1 MEKIKTIGEAYLA
14 AAGLIHHA
22 ENPTLDCVRC
32 GLGMIRAAERQPSS
46 WQLRIGVQ
54 AGPVVASI
62 FGRQKYP
69 YDIWGA
75 P

>member
-1 MEKIKTIGEAYLA
+1 
-14 AAGLIHHA
+14 
-22 ENPTLDCVRC
+22 
-32 GLGMIRAAERQPSS
+32 MIRAAERLPSS

-62 FGRQKYP
+62 FGRQKYQ